1 MGVELL
7 RGVVALDGPSGTG
20 KSTVAKRLARD
31 FGARYLDTGSM
42 YRAATLAVLR
52 AGVEPESSA
61 GADIAVAAAVQAG
74 TDPGNPTICLDG
86 ENVAAEIR
94 GLPVTSA
101 VSAVSA
107 HPVVRHALVEL
118 QRRIIAEVL
127 ADETRAG
134 IVVEGRDIG
143 TVVTPDAPLKV
154 YLTAS
159 DEIRASRRSGQ
170 DRRAGRGGDHA
181 STLLAVQRRDA
192 LDSGRATSPLRPAED
207 AVMLD
212 TSELDIGGVLAALRE
227 LVRDRGLSWSR
238 GPGMV
243 R

>member
-1 MGVELL
+1 M

-20 KSTVAKRLARD
+20 KSTVAKRLARE

-42 YRAATLAVLR
+42 YRAVTLAVLR
-52 AGVEPESSA
+52 AGFVPDTDSA
-61 GADIAVAAAVQAG
+61 AEVASRAAVEVG
-74 TDPGNPTICLDG
+74 TDPAGPTIRLAG
-86 ENVAAEIR
+86 ENVASEIR
-94 GLPVTSA
+94 GRPVTAA

-107 HPVVRHALVEL
+107 RPEVRRALVEM
-118 QRRIIAEVL
+118 QRRIIAAVL
-127 ADETRAG
+127 ADESLAG

-159 DEIRASRRSGQ
+159 DEVRAARRSGQ

-181 STLLAVQRRDA
+181 STLVAVQRRDA
-192 LDSGRATSPLRPAED
+192 LDSGRTASPLRPAAD
-207 AVMLD
+207 AVLLD
-212 TSELDIGGVLAALRE
+212 TSGLDVGGVLAELRE
-227 LVRDRGLSWSR
+227 LVRDRGLSQPLD
-238 GPGMV
+238 PGMV